1 MLLSAQDLF
10 TCLAHIIYIYIAY
23 IFRSWEVWSCSCRRR
38 TDLHVLQILNI
49 YICIA
54 YIFRWCFWSCFC
66 RRRTYLHV
74 LHILYIYIHCLYIQV
89 MLLVMLLLAQDL
101 FTCLAHIIYIYIHCL
116 YIQVK
121 LLVLLLS
128 AQDLFT
134 CLAHIIYIYIYTLLI
149 YSGDASGDASV
160 GAGLIYM
167 SCTYYICTL
176 LVYSGDASG
185 HASVGAGLIYM
196 SCTYYIYIYI
206 LLVYSG
212 DAFGSA
218 SVGAGLIYMSCKS
231 TTFISMIQIHQDQNI
246 HQSASWGIWNASIFQ
261 ARSYVSQN
269 MSFVWDV
276 DLQNDTYHH
285 MMYSFPILGNFFL
298 APACI
303 LCFAKQLDHG
313 KLVQVLEHRCYG
325 WVIHLTLRDQLIG
338 DRKSLKAIQ

>member
-1 MLLSAQDLF
+1 M
-10 TCLAHIIYIYIAY
+10 
-23 IFRSWEVWSCSCRRR
+23 SC
-38 TDLHVLQILNI
+38 
-49 YICIA
+49 
-54 YIFRWCFWSCFC
+54 
-66 RRRTYLHV
+66 TY
-74 LHILYIYIHCLYIQV
+74 YIYIHCLYIQV

-101 FTCLAHIIYIYIHCL
+101 FTCFAHIIYVHCL
-116 YIQVK
+116 YIQVM
-121 LLVLLLS
+121 LLVMLLS
-128 AQDLFT
+128 TQDLFT
-134 CLAHIIYIYIYTLLI
+134 CLAHI
-149 YSGDASGDASV
+149 
-160 GAGLIYM
+160 
-167 SCTYYICTL
+167 
-176 LVYSGDASG
+176 
-185 HASVGAGLIYM
+185 
-196 SCTYYIYIYI
+196 IYIYI

>member
-1 MLLSAQDLF
+1 MSC
-10 TCLAHIIYIYIAY
+10 TYYIYIYTLLVYSGEASGPATVGAGLIY
-23 IFRSWEVWSCSCRRR
+23 MSC
-38 TDLHVLQILNI
+38 
-49 YICIA
+49 
-54 YIFRWCFWSCFC
+54 
-66 RRRTYLHV
+66 TY
-74 LHILYIYIHCLYIQV
+74 YIYIHCLYIQV
-89 MLLVMLLLAQDL
+89 MLLVMLL
-101 FTCLAHIIYIYIHCL
+101 
-116 YIQVK
+116 
-121 LLVLLLS
+121 S

-134 CLAHIIYIYIYTLLI
+134 CLAHI
-149 YSGDASGDASV
+149 
-160 GAGLIYM
+160 
-167 SCTYYICTL
+167 
-176 LVYSGDASG
+176 
-185 HASVGAGLIYM
+185 
-196 SCTYYIYIYI
+196 IYI

-246 HQSASWGIWNASIFQ
+246 HQSASWGIWNASILQ

-313 KLVQVLEHRCYG
+313 KLVQVLLEHRCYG

>member
-1 MLLSAQDLF
+1 M
-10 TCLAHIIYIYIAY
+10 
-23 IFRSWEVWSCSCRRR
+23 SC
-38 TDLHVLQILNI
+38 
-49 YICIA
+49 
-54 YIFRWCFWSCFC
+54 
-66 RRRTYLHV
+66 TY
-74 LHILYIYIHCLYIQV
+74 YIYIHCLYIQV
-89 MLLVMLLLAQDL
+89 MLLVMLL
-101 FTCLAHIIYIYIHCL
+101 
-116 YIQVK
+116 
-121 LLVLLLS
+121 S

-134 CLAHIIYIYIYTLLI
+134 CLAHI
-149 YSGDASGDASV
+149 
-160 GAGLIYM
+160 
-167 SCTYYICTL
+167 
-176 LVYSGDASG
+176 
-185 HASVGAGLIYM
+185 
-196 SCTYYIYIYI
+196 IYIYI

-246 HQSASWGIWNASIFQ
+246 HQSASWGIWNASILQ

-313 KLVQVLEHRCYG
+313 KLVQVLLEHRCYG

>member
-10 TCLAHIIYIYIAY
+10 TCLAHIIYIYTLLIYSGDASGHASVGAGLIY
-23 IFRSWEVWSCSCRRR
+23 MSC
-38 TDLHVLQILNI
+38 
-49 YICIA
+49 
-54 YIFRWCFWSCFC
+54 
-66 RRRTYLHV
+66 TY
-74 LHILYIYIHCLYIQV
+74 
-89 MLLVMLLLAQDL
+89 
-101 FTCLAHIIYIYIHCL
+101 YIYIHCL

-134 CLAHIIYIYIYTLLI
+134 CLAHIIYIY
-149 YSGDASGDASV
+149 
-160 GAGLIYM
+160 
-167 SCTYYICTL
+167 TL

-196 SCTYYIYIYI
+196 SCTYIYIYI

-246 HQSASWGIWNASIFQ
+246 HQSASWGIWNASILQ

-313 KLVQVLEHRCYG
+313 KLVQVLLEHRCYG